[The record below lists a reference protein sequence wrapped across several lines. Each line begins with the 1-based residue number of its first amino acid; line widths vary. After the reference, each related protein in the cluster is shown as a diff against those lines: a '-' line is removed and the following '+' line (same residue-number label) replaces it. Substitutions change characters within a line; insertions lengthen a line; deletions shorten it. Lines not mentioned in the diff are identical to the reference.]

1 MFRYGAGGDDDEGP
15 SLGAQLLRAVTV
27 APRPAGFRAAA
38 AAQPRAHAP
47 RASAARGG
55 GGGGGGEAAED
66 SEGEGE
72 DVEEEED
79 AEEEEDEEGEEEGY
93 GGAPP
98 AGAAPAPAAKRS
110 RHAPAELPSTRGVSR
125 HRQVLAVP
133 VAQRRDP
140 RFEASAGALKEDLF
154 AHSYAFLD
162 AKRAQELA
170 ELQRAIKRGGAQGDP
185 ERARELQAEVARR
198 KQAAAEAQRQAALK
212 ESQRA
217 LKRGAQAAVA
227 GGARPYFP
235 KQREMREL
243 EAVERFKALE
253 AAGGTA
259 AVEKALK
266 KRRVTLSK
274 KDRTRLPQ
282 RGGRPREGE

>member
-1 MFRYGAGGDDDEGP
+1 MFRFTGDDDEGP

-38 AAQPRAHAP
+38 PAQPRAPAP
-47 RASAARGG
+47 RAPAAARSAGG
-55 GGGGGGEAAED
+55 DED
-66 SEGEGE
+66 E
-72 DVEEEED
+72 DEDEDGSGEEEEQQD
-79 AEEEEDEEGEEEGY
+79 ANDDEEEDDDSAQ
-93 GGAPP
+93 AP
-98 AGAAPAPAAKRS
+98 GAAPAPAAKRS

>member
-38 AAQPRAHAP
+38 AAQPRAPAP

-55 GGGGGGEAAED
+55 GEAAAD

-133 VAQRRDP
+133 LAARRDP

-170 ELQRAIKRGGAQGDP
+170 ELQRAAKKEGDP
-185 ERARELQAEVARR
+185 ERARELQAEVTRR

-282 RGGRPREGE
+282 RGGRAREGE